1 MNSIG
6 WRCTR
11 LVLIDSTVERG
22 GERGLLSRNNL
33 NFDFVILFVWNQG
46 RIFFKCLASENLR
59 EERILGFLEIFFK
72 KSGLFYSIFFEWF
85 TESIVAWI
93 KIRDIFFYKLLLLL
107 SLDYTIEYMITS
119 AFHETKLSHFH
130 AKRIFRKKPCPLLS
144 FLKFLRVSYF
154 NVCIQHTFPRENS
167 FDKVG
172 RCTRV
177 KSKPRSENEMQT
189 LRFLYFSNL

>member
-1 MNSIG
+1 MFSFWKFARRENI
-6 WRCTR
+6 R
-11 LVLIDSTVERG
+11 I
-22 GERGLLSRNNL
+22 SRN
-33 NFDFVILFVWNQG
+33 
-46 RIFFKCLASENLR
+46 
-59 EERILGFLEIFFK
+59 FFK
-72 KSGLFYSIFFEWF
+72 KNQASFIRYFLNDLLSL
-85 TESIVAWI
+85 SIVAWI

-144 FLKFLRVSYF
+144 FLKFLRVLYF